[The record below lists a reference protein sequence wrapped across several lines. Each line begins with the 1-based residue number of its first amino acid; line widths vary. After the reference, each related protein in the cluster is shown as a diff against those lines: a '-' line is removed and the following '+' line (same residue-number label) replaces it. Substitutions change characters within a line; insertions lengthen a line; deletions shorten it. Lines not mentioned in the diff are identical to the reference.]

1 MSAKVVP
8 GGVERMNVGRRA
20 HTASIGAELVS
31 LQVFALRVRNAPFT
45 SSASPR
51 MATNESP
58 RLSLLIKPRS
68 AFFNSTA
75 ARRIVEAGAASTP
88 DPTGA
93 DGFDRSGVGE
103 FAGVRTPR
111 IQPSH
116 EPLSPLRPVLKAD
129 GTRRPADRSAG
140 LLKGNL
146 NPICFSIHDHND
158 GRGHRRIDDTL
169 GRTHYGTLRG
179 SLCCQ
184 SGSGDTRTD

>member
-45 SSASPR
+45 SSVSPH

-68 AFFNSTA
+68 AFFTSTA
-75 ARRIVEAGAASTP
+75 ARQIVESGEVATP
-88 DPTGA
+88 DPAGA
-93 DGFDRSGVGE
+93 DGFDWREDGE
-103 FAGVRTPR
+103 FAGAGAPR

-116 EPLSPLRPVLKAD
+116 EPLAPLRLIFEAD
-129 GTRRPADRSAG
+129 
-140 LLKGNL
+140 
-146 NPICFSIHDHND
+146 
-158 GRGHRRIDDTL
+158 
-169 GRTHYGTLRG
+169 
-179 SLCCQ
+179 
-184 SGSGDTRTD
+184 